1 MAHHAP
7 PVCITMPPA
16 ARPPH
21 ENSPSTGA
29 RLPRGPHALTR
40 EEVTANQRERLI
52 AAMGEIVGEHG
63 YASTTV
69 SQVIA
74 HAGVSRK
81 AFYQHFANRQECFLA
96 AYDKVVAEVRREIAR
111 AYESAEG
118 VPERATAAIEKVFE
132 RAIKKPGTLRL
143 VIIEA
148 GVVGQAG
155 VERRERLMSEY
166 EGLLRDLLGLPA
178 GPGTVPNP
186 VLRGIVGGLNGVLYA
201 HLQNGRLKQL
211 LQLIPDLVRWATSYS
226 PPPAAMM
233 RLPLHKAADDRRL
246 PPGLVGGRAPGT
258 LAAGAAATAAGGG
271 RRRGLT
277 RGKYSVSRSLVVH
290 NQRERILD
298 AVANLVAQDGYAALT
313 VDGIAER
320 AAVSLQAFYEHFS
333 GKEDAFLVAY
343 ELGHAKGLAIV
354 ERAFAT
360 QSDWRLG
367 IRAGLSA
374 LLDFLASEPA
384 FAHLALVD
392 TLTATRRAAEH
403 AADGVAAY
411 AEMLIPGAEEAT
423 DLVLPPAA
431 TIEAI
436 AGGLCELCL
445 TYALLGRIE
454 RLSEFLPHA
463 TYFALAPFIGSEQAG
478 QVAVAPA
485 TFLRVDATMP
495 SSPSS

>member
-1 MAHHAP
+1 
-7 PVCITMPPA
+7 
-16 ARPPH
+16 
-21 ENSPSTGA
+21 
-29 RLPRGPHALTR
+29 
-40 EEVTANQRERLI
+40 VTANQRERLI
-52 AAMGEIVGEHG
+52 AAMGEIVGENG

-69 SQVIA
+69 SDVIA

-81 AFYQHFANRQECFLA
+81 AFYQHFANKQECFLA

-111 AYESAEG
+111 AYESAAKG

-155 VERRERLMSEY
+155 IERRERLMSEY
-166 EGLLRDLLGLPA
+166 EGLLRDMLGLPA

-201 HLQNGRLKQL
+201 HLQTSRLRQL
-211 LQLIPDLVRWATSYS
+211 HQLIPDLVRWATSYS

-233 RLPLHKAADDRRL
+233 MRLPLHKAADNRRL

-258 LAAGAAATAAGGG
+258 LAAGAAATTAGG

-277 RGKYSVSRSLVVH
+277 RGKHSVSRSLVVH

-298 AVANLVAQDGYAALT
+298 AVANLVARDGYAALT

-320 AAVSLQAFYEHFS
+320 AAVSLQAFYEHFT

-343 ELGHAKGLAIV
+343 ELGHAKGLSIV

-367 IRAGLSA
+367 IREGISA

-403 AADGVAAY
+403 AGDGVAAY
-411 AEMLIPGAEEAT
+411 AEMLIPGAEQAT

-436 AGGLCELCL
+436 AGGLFELCL
-445 TYALLGRIE
+445 TYALLGHIE
-454 RLSEFLPHA
+454 RLSELLPHA
-463 TYFALAPFIGSEQAG
+463 TSFALAPFIGPEQAG
-478 QVAVAPA
+478 QVAVAPT
-485 TFLRVDATMP
+485 TFLRVD
-495 SSPSS
+495 